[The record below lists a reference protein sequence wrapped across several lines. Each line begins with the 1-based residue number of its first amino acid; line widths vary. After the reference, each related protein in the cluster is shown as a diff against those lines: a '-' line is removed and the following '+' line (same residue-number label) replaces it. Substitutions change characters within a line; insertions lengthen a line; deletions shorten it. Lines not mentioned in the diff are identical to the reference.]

1 MECVGM
7 GVGVSVSE
15 EEVWQAL
22 ELLTGTVP
30 MLAPAV
36 AMAGGL
42 AVLEVVKEVVMV
54 DVSQH
59 RCTWG
64 NVAVGGAQAKSAE
77 TRTGQRQLQMGQG
90 VMLVQVQVCGR

>member
-1 MECVGM
+1 MIHVG
-7 GVGVSVSE
+7 VSE

-64 NVAVGGAQAKSAE
+64 NVAVGGG
-77 TRTGQRQLQMGQG
+77 TGEE
-90 VMLVQVQVCGR
+90 CGDEDGAAAAADGARGDACAGASVR